1 MASQGHGSRKLD
13 RAVTFENEDR
23 SLSTRERLA
32 LAEIELERRRQK
44 TSTNTR
50 ERLAE
55 LQVQL
60 EKEQQET
67 STRTREKLAILE
79 SKLAS
84 QRKGT
89 SSRKPEYSTLS
100 TSESFH
106 YDNKTSSKT
115 RERLAEVEK
124 LLAQSKLKTS
134 TRTREQLAL
143 KEEELKKLNAPTST
157 KTREKLRQV
166 EEAIKKEKENRTS
179 TKTILNF
186 RKKQE
191 ILRKMIKDNSS
202 LDVAFLVDCTG
213 SMAPYIAET
222 KNDIEEIVSSIKET
236 FENTVQVAFVGYR
249 DHTDGSKRIECL
261 QFTEN
266 IDEFKEF
273 LSNITAEGGDD
284 APEDVLGGIEAAVN
298 LGWCSK
304 NKVLFHIGDAPQHGP
319 RFHDMGES
327 FDNYYGCEPRG
338 LQIEDLFDIINRM
351 KVKYFFAKI
360 NDSTDKMIREF
371 KEVGGDENVKYT
383 NLKSPELMGLLVVD
397 SVTRTINTSVG
408 KTMYTF
414 RMAGAR
420 HGLSDISEGM

>member
-1 MASQGHGSRKLD
+1 MASQGHSSVKLE
-13 RAVTFENEDR
+13 RAVTFENEKR
-23 SLSTRERLA
+23 SLTTRERLA
-32 LAEIELERRRQK
+32 LAEAELERRRQK
-44 TSTNTR
+44 TSTRTR

-55 LQVQL
+55 LEVQL
-60 EKEQQET
+60 EKEHQET

-84 QRKGT
+84 QREGT
-89 SSRKPEYSTLS
+89 STKTEYSARS
-100 TSESFH
+100 ISEPFR
-106 YDNKTSSKT
+106 YDDKTSSKT

-134 TRTREQLAL
+134 TRTKELLAL

-157 KTREKLRQV
+157 KTREKLKQV

-179 TKTILNF
+179 TKTIQIF

-222 KNDIEEIVSSIKET
+222 KNDIEEIVSSIKEM

-249 DHTDGSKRIECL
+249 DHTDGVKRIECL
-261 QFTEN
+261 QFTEDIN
-266 IDEFKEF
+266 EFKEF
-273 LSNITAEGGDD
+273 LGSIIAEGGDD

-319 RFHDMGES
+319 QFHDMGKS
-327 FDNYYGCEPRG
+327 FDNYFDCEPRG
-338 LQIEDLFDIINRM
+338 LQVEDLFDSINKM

-371 KEVGGDENVKYT
+371 KQIGGDENVKYT
-383 NLKSPELMGLLVVD
+383 NLKSPELMSVLVVD

-408 KTMYTF
+408 NTMFTF
-414 RMAGAR
+414 RMAGAK
-420 HGLSDISEGM
+420 HGLSDITEGM

>member
-1 MASQGHGSRKLD
+1 MASQGHVSVKLE
-13 RAVTFENEDR
+13 RAVTFENEKR
-23 SLSTRERLA
+23 SLTTRERLS
-32 LAEIELERRRQK
+32 LAEAELERRRQK
-44 TSTNTR
+44 TSTRTR

-55 LQVQL
+55 LEVRL
-60 EKEQQET
+60 EKEHQET

-84 QRKGT
+84 QREGT
-89 SSRKPEYSTLS
+89 STKTEYSARS
-100 TSESFH
+100 ISEPFR
-106 YDNKTSSKT
+106 YDDKTSSKT

-134 TRTREQLAL
+134 TRTKELLAL

-157 KTREKLRQV
+157 KTREKLKQV

-179 TKTILNF
+179 TKTIQIF

-222 KNDIEEIVSSIKET
+222 KNDIEEIVSSIKEM

-249 DHTDGSKRIECL
+249 DHTDGVKRIECL
-261 QFTEN
+261 QFTEDIN
-266 IDEFKEF
+266 EFKEF
-273 LSNITAEGGDD
+273 LGSIIAEGGDD

-319 RFHDMGES
+319 RFHDMGKS
-327 FDNYYGCEPRG
+327 FDNYFDCEPRG
-338 LQIEDLFDIINRM
+338 LQVEDLFDSINKM

-371 KEVGGDENVKYT
+371 KQIGGDENVKYT
-383 NLKSPELMGLLVVD
+383 NLKSPELMSVLVVD

-408 KTMYTF
+408 NTMFTF
-414 RMAGAR
+414 RMAGGR
-420 HGLSDISEGM
+420 HGLSDITEGM